1 MNNYR
6 RYTMIRTESL
16 SINGHDLVRTYS
28 DAGKKV
34 IRVGTGIE
42 YDEAIDPVEM
52 GRTYTES
59 ENDIEVFEEEEW
71 T

>member
-1 MNNYR
+1 
-6 RYTMIRTESL
+6 MIRTESL

-34 IRVGTGIE
+34 IQVGTGIE

-59 ENDIEVFEEEEW
+59 ENDIEVFEEE
-71 T
+71 